1 MYKVYV
7 RYLTMIGALCYCAND
22 MRLKCCICFF
32 GKFIIHTAVFFCVC
46 ERMKIVLAT
55 AYERF
60 FFQFILFH
68 FLHMIFERKNYLWV
82 FLIYISRLHM
92 YQFSCV
98 MGLSLSLSFIHFITI
113 CIHTLPDYISN
124 SYSRRPSI
132 KPKSHITT
140 QLMNK

>member
-1 MYKVYV
+1 
-7 RYLTMIGALCYCAND
+7 MIGALCYCAND

-82 FLIYISRLHM
+82 FLIYISRLHIVSVLM
-92 YQFSCV
+92 RHGTV
-98 MGLSLSLSFIHFITI
+98 AITI
-113 CIHTLPDYISN
+113 IHSFYYHMHSH
-124 SYSRRPSI
+124 SSRLYFQFVRSAPFN
-132 KPKSHITT
+132 KTQITYYHT
-140 QLMNK
+140 VNE